1 MIELNFA
8 KSADGLL
15 PAIVQEF
22 VTGEVLMLAYINR
35 NSWEMTIKTG
45 KAHYWS
51 RSRKKI
57 WLKGESSGHVQ
68 IIHDIL
74 VDCDEDTVVF
84 KVEQLGGA
92 ACHTGHRTCFHRRVL
107 NDELQIVG
115 EQVFDPEIVYGKK

>member
-1 MIELNFA
+1 MINLNFA

-22 VTGEVLMLAYINR
+22 ETGEVLMMAYINQS
-35 NSWEMTIKTG
+35 SWEMTLKTG

-68 IIHDIL
+68 IIRDIL

-92 ACHTGHRTCFHRRVL
+92 ACHTGYRTCFYRHVDGDDL
-107 NDELQIVG
+107 KIIG
-115 EQVFDPEIVYGKK
+115 EKIFDPEVVYGKI